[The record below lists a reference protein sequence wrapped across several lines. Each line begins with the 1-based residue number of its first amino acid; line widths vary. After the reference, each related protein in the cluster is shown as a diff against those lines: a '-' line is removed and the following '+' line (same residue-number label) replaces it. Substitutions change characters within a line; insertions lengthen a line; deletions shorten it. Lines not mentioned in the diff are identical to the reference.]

1 MIGFKDQALAPAGVR
16 RSPELWGHE
25 YSFPQ
30 AEGSPGR
37 VNAGLFMALL
47 EGTGDRRNSSNTR
60 SAKWQ
65 GDWIIAGAS
74 HLRGSE
80 AWGKGG
86 YVHTH
91 VDTANQWEK
100 TVRNGH

>member
-25 YSFPQ
+25 YSFSQ
-30 AEGSPGR
+30 AKGSPGR
-37 VNAGLFMALL
+37 VNAGVFMALL

-65 GDWIIAGAS
+65 GDRIIAGAS
-74 HLRGSE
+74 RLRGSE
-80 AWGKGG
+80 VWGKCGC
-86 YVHTH
+86 VHTH
-91 VDTANQWEK
+91 VNLVNQWEK